1 MSKTDNNKAN
11 RIIRKVSLP
20 DDGERLGEIF
30 AAAKKIMAADGNPN
44 QWKDGY
50 PSLDIVRS
58 DMKKD
63 GGFVVE
69 DDGKIVAY
77 FAFLPSPEPT
87 YAKIYDGKWLDD
99 TKPYHVIH
107 RIASLPDA
115 HGIFK
120 SIMDFCFARER
131 NIRIDT
137 HRDNRIMQHNILKHG
152 FKYCCIIHLD
162 NGDERLA
169 YQKLAEKKKISLT
182 AQIGIAL
189 VLAVIAGVLLR
200 NQADFVNEYIKPIG
214 TIFLNLLKFIVVPLV
229 LFSIMAGIL
238 SMNDI
243 KKVGSLGLRTLI
255 YFMVTTLFAVTLGLV
270 IPSLFKGILPVIH
283 ISAETANA
291 IEVPHLT
298 VMDQIVNMF
307 PDNIL
312 MPLNSMAMMQVIV
325 IALFF
330 GIAMVHVG
338 EKGEMARKVT
348 LSFNDVVGKILEY
361 IMALAPIGVFC
372 MLTPV
377 VVDNGPAVL
386 GSYAALL
393 ALAYLCFVIHAG
405 VVYSSAVGFLGGLSP
420 IKFFKG
426 MQPAMLFAFSSD
438 SSVATLPYTMQC
450 TEKLGVSKDI
460 GRFVLSLGATI
471 NMDGVA
477 IYLGVAS
484 VFMATC
490 CGIDLSMSQYMAIAF
505 ASTIASIGTP
515 GIPGGS
521 LALMAMVFAS
531 AGIPVECVAVAA
543 GIDRIID
550 MGRTVMSVTGDAS
563 CAIVMQKILAPS
575 APDTAGQGKK

>member
-1 MSKTDNNKAN
+1 
-11 RIIRKVSLP
+11 
-20 DDGERLGEIF
+20 
-30 AAAKKIMAADGNPN
+30 
-44 QWKDGY
+44 
-50 PSLDIVRS
+50 
-58 DMKKD
+58 MKK
-63 GGFVVE
+63 
-69 DDGKIVAY
+69 
-77 FAFLPSPEPT
+77 L
-87 YAKIYDGKWLDD
+87 
-99 TKPYHVIH
+99 
-107 RIASLPDA
+107 
-115 HGIFK
+115 
-120 SIMDFCFARER
+120 
-131 NIRIDT
+131 
-137 HRDNRIMQHNILKHG
+137 
-152 FKYCCIIHLD
+152 
-162 NGDERLA
+162 
-169 YQKLAEKKKISLT
+169 SLT
-182 AQIGIAL
+182 TQIGIAL

-200 NQADFVNEYIKPIG
+200 NQTDFVNTYIKPIG
-214 TIFLNLLKFIVVPLV
+214 IIFLNLLKFIVVPLV

-243 KKVGSLGLRTLI
+243 SKVGKLGLRALL
-255 YFMVTTLFAVTLGLV
+255 YFMTTTLFAVTLGLV
-270 IPSLFKGILPVIH
+270 VPSLLKGFLPLIR
-283 ISAETANA
+283 INTETAA
-291 IEVPHLT
+291 EVVETPHLT

-307 PDNIL
+307 PNNIL
-312 MPLNSMAMMQVIV
+312 EPVSSMAMMQIIV

-377 VVDNGPAVL
+377 VVENGPSVL

-393 ALAYLCFVIHAG
+393 GLAYLCFAIHAG
-405 VVYSSAVGFLGGLSP
+405 VVYSSAVGILGRISP
-420 IKFFKG
+420 LKFFKE

-450 TEKLGVSKDI
+450 TEKLGVNKDI

-484 VFMATC
+484 VFMAAC
-490 CGIDLSMSQYMAIAF
+490 CGIDLTMSQYLAIAF
-505 ASTIASIGTP
+505 ASTVASIGTP

-550 MGRTVMSVTGDAS
+550 MGRTVMSITGDAS
-563 CAIVMQKILAPS
+563 CAIVMQRMV
-575 APDTAGQGKK
+575 GKKL

>member
-1 MSKTDNNKAN
+1 M
-11 RIIRKVSLP
+11 
-20 DDGERLGEIF
+20 
-30 AAAKKIMAADGNPN
+30 
-44 QWKDGY
+44 
-50 PSLDIVRS
+50 
-58 DMKKD
+58 
-63 GGFVVE
+63 
-69 DDGKIVAY
+69 
-77 FAFLPSPEPT
+77 
-87 YAKIYDGKWLDD
+87 
-99 TKPYHVIH
+99 
-107 RIASLPDA
+107 
-115 HGIFK
+115 
-120 SIMDFCFARER
+120 
-131 NIRIDT
+131 
-137 HRDNRIMQHNILKHG
+137 
-152 FKYCCIIHLD
+152 
-162 NGDERLA
+162 
-169 YQKLAEKKKISLT
+169 KKISLT

-189 VLAVIAGVLLR
+189 VLAVIAGILLR
-200 NQADFVNEYIKPIG
+200 HQADFVNTYIQPIG
-214 TIFLNLLKFIVVPLV
+214 IIFLNLLKFIVVPLV

-243 KKVGSLGLRTLI
+243 SKVGKLGLRALL
-255 YFMVTTLFAVTLGLV
+255 YFMTTTLFAVTLGLV
-270 IPSLFKGILPVIH
+270 VPSLLKGILPLIR
-283 ISAETANA
+283 INTEAAAEVVET
-291 IEVPHLT
+291 PHLT

-307 PDNIL
+307 PNNIL
-312 MPLNSMAMMQVIV
+312 EPVSSMAMMQIIV

-377 VVDNGPAVL
+377 VVENGPAVL

-393 ALAYLCFVIHAG
+393 TLAYLCFAIHAG
-405 VVYSSAVGFLGGLSP
+405 VVYSSAVGLIGHLSP
-420 IKFFKG
+420 LKFFKG

-450 TEKLGVSKDI
+450 TEKLGVNKDI

-477 IYLGVAS
+477 IYLCVAS
-484 VFMATC
+484 VFMAAC
-490 CGIDLSMSQYMAIAF
+490 CGIDLTMSQYLAIAF
-505 ASTIASIGTP
+505 ASTVASIGTP

-563 CAIVMQKILAPS
+563 CAVVMQRMV
-575 APDTAGQGKK
+575 GKKL

>member
-1 MSKTDNNKAN
+1 MK
-11 RIIRKVSLP
+11 
-20 DDGERLGEIF
+20 RL
-30 AAAKKIMAADGNPN
+30 
-44 QWKDGY
+44 
-50 PSLDIVRS
+50 
-58 DMKKD
+58 
-63 GGFVVE
+63 
-69 DDGKIVAY
+69 
-77 FAFLPSPEPT
+77 
-87 YAKIYDGKWLDD
+87 
-99 TKPYHVIH
+99 
-107 RIASLPDA
+107 
-115 HGIFK
+115 
-120 SIMDFCFARER
+120 
-131 NIRIDT
+131 
-137 HRDNRIMQHNILKHG
+137 
-152 FKYCCIIHLD
+152 
-162 NGDERLA
+162 
-169 YQKLAEKKKISLT
+169 SLT
-182 AQIGIAL
+182 TQILIAL
-189 VLAVIAGVLLR
+189 LLAVLAGVLLH
-200 NQADFVNEYIKPIG
+200 NQADFVNNYIKPIG

-243 KKVGSLGLRTLI
+243 KKVGSLGLRTLL
-255 YFMVTTLFAVTLGLV
+255 YFMATTIFAVTLGLV
-270 IPSLFKGILPVIH
+270 VPTLLKGILPLIH
-283 ISAETANA
+283 INLDATATV
-291 IEVPHLT
+291 EVPRLS
-298 VMDQIVNMF
+298 VVDQIVEMF
-307 PDNIL
+307 PSNL
-312 MPLNSMAMMQVIV
+312 VEPLVSMRMMPIIV

-348 LSFNDVVGKILEY
+348 LSFNDVVGKVLQY

-377 VVDNGPAVL
+377 VVENGPSVL

-393 ALAYLCFVIHAG
+393 GLAYLCFAIHAG
-405 VVYSSAVGFLGGLSP
+405 VVYSSSVALLGKMSP
-420 IKFFKG
+420 LKFFKN

-450 TEKLGVSKDI
+450 TEKMGVGKEI

-484 VFMATC
+484 VFMAAC
-490 CGIDLSMSQYMAIAF
+490 CGIDLTFSQYMAIAF
-505 ASTIASIGTP
+505 ASTVASIGTP

-563 CAIVMQKILAPS
+563 CAIAMQRIV
-575 APDTAGQGKK
+575 GKKLGSK

>member
-1 MSKTDNNKAN
+1 M
-11 RIIRKVSLP
+11 
-20 DDGERLGEIF
+20 
-30 AAAKKIMAADGNPN
+30 
-44 QWKDGY
+44 
-50 PSLDIVRS
+50 
-58 DMKKD
+58 
-63 GGFVVE
+63 
-69 DDGKIVAY
+69 
-77 FAFLPSPEPT
+77 
-87 YAKIYDGKWLDD
+87 
-99 TKPYHVIH
+99 
-107 RIASLPDA
+107 
-115 HGIFK
+115 
-120 SIMDFCFARER
+120 
-131 NIRIDT
+131 
-137 HRDNRIMQHNILKHG
+137 
-152 FKYCCIIHLD
+152 
-162 NGDERLA
+162 
-169 YQKLAEKKKISLT
+169 KKISLT

-229 LFSIMAGIL
+229 LFSVMSGIL

-243 KKVGSLGLRTLI
+243 TKVGKLGLRTVI
-255 YFMVTTLFAVTLGLV
+255 YFMVTTIFAVVLGLV
-270 IPSLFKGILPVIH
+270 VPTLLKGVFPVIH
-283 ISAETANA
+283 ISTAAVQEPIET
-291 IEVPHLT
+291 PHFS
-298 VMDQIVNMF
+298 VMDQLVNMF

-312 MPLNSMAMMQVIV
+312 TPVSSMTMMQVIV

-330 GIAMVHVG
+330 GIAMVHIG

-377 VVDNGPAVL
+377 VVDNGPSVL
-386 GSYAALL
+386 SSYAALL
-393 ALAYLCFVIHAG
+393 ALAYFCFVVHAG
-405 VVYSSAVGFLGGLSP
+405 LVYASAVGILGGLSP

-426 MQPAMLFAFSSD
+426 LQPAMLFAFSSD

-450 TEKLGVSKDI
+450 TEKLGVNKEI

-477 IYLGVAS
+477 IYLGVVS
-484 VFMATC
+484 VFMANC
-490 CGIDLSMSQYMAIAF
+490 CGIDLTMGQYIAIAF
-505 ASTIASIGTP
+505 ASTVASIGTP

-550 MGRTVMSVTGDAS
+550 MGRTVMSITGDAS
-563 CAIVMQKILAPS
+563 CAVIMQRHI
-575 APDTAGQGKK
+575 GKKI